1 MEREAKKHEIGRSE
15 AGCVLG
21 RVLDEPFWVA
31 AQVLKVELDHQD
43 CAVRGPA
50 RLRVVCVA
58 IQVFAYD
65 IERLWRQI
73 WRENAIGHVLCKGYR
88 TESTTDELIR
98 SCLAGFAVKD
108 KVRVR
113 PARRCKLS
121 GAFSIKKLPVRMK
134 KLIMTGDCLLS

>member
-1 MEREAKKHEIGRSE
+1 M
-15 AGCVLG
+15 LG
-21 RVLDEPFWVA
+21 RVLDETFWEVVMQA
-31 AQVLKVELDHQD
+31 RMVELDHRD
-43 CAVRGPA
+43 CAVWGPA

-113 PARRCKLS
+113 PARRCKLF
-121 GAFSIKKLPVRMK
+121 GVFSTKRLDVRMK
-134 KLIMTGDCLLS
+134 KLMMTGNYLSS

>member
-1 MEREAKKHEIGRSE
+1 MEREAKKHEIERGE

-21 RVLDEPFWVA
+21 RVLDEPFGEVA

-65 IERLWRQI
+65 IKRLWRQI
-73 WRENAIGHVLCKGYR
+73 WRGNAIGHMLCKG
-88 TESTTDELIR
+88 
-98 SCLAGFAVKD
+98 
-108 KVRVR
+108 
-113 PARRCKLS
+113 
-121 GAFSIKKLPVRMK
+121 
-134 KLIMTGDCLLS
+134 